1 MVAEGDVT
9 AGLRAV
15 LERTRDELAAL
26 SWFSSVGQ
34 PPTEAETAEAQ
45 AYLMGIDASAIEAG
59 STGDIHWVADWAEA
73 ERVVRDP
80 AGADWWAAE
89 AELHEATLAKLGPV
103 AASPGFTSALNETV
117 HAVSDIVMGAA
128 ALAAAR
134 AGLAEQAV
142 IRVAA
147 GAAGETAEQV
157 LALRLAGLAP
167 DHPFEIKRRLYA
179 GGRWPLG
186 VVGRALAVF

>member
-1 MVAEGDVT
+1 
-9 AGLRAV
+9 V
-15 LERTRDELAAL
+15 LERTRAELAAL

-34 PPTEAETAEAQ
+34 PPTEAEAAEAR
-45 AYLMGIDASAIEAG
+45 AYLTGVDAGAPGALR
-59 STGDIHWVADWAEA
+59 WVADWAEA
-73 ERVVRDP
+73 ERVLRDP

-89 AELHEATLAKLGPV
+89 ARLHAATLAALGPV
-103 AASPGFTSALNETV
+103 AKSAAFAGALNEAV
-117 HAVSDIVMGAA
+117 HGVSDIVMGAA

-157 LALRLAGLAP
+157 MALRLAGLAA

-179 GGRWPLG
+179 GGRWLLG
-186 VVGRALAVF
+186 MVGGALVVF

>member
-1 MVAEGDVT
+1 MTESSGA
-9 AGLRAV
+9 AGLRVV
-15 LERTRDELAAL
+15 LERTRAELAAL

-34 PPTEAETAEAQ
+34 PPTEAEAAEAR
-45 AYLMGIDASAIEAG
+45 AYLMGIDASAIDA
-59 STGDIHWVADWAEA
+59 SAIGDIRWVADWAEA

-89 AELHEATLAKLGPV
+89 ARLQEATLAVLGPV
-103 AASPGFTSALNETV
+103 AKSAAFVSALNETV
-117 HAVSDIVMGAA
+117 HGVSDIVMGAA

-186 VVGRALAVF
+186 LVGGALVVF